1 MQGQLIPPQQPTAQP
16 SASSNNGLQVQQ
28 HILRELS
35 QQPPLQGWQ
44 SSVQM
49 QYRAGIIYQI
59 FSQLRLLQSQL
70 DLQYQ
75 LSLAIRFE
83 AKAFTDA
90 PDRTAYDAMC
100 KRKLAEIHRLRT
112 EQSAG
117 MQQQMNMQM
126 NMPQQMPNVA
136 QDPSHVQGLGPA
148 QFQQPPPNPQQ
159 QQMMQLHG
167 MPMQQQQSQQPQ
179 PPPPPPPTSQQQG
192 HQQQNMPMRQPPP
205 NMPQVQP
212 STAPQRMVQQP
223 SQFNPTP
230 EENQYIT
237 RLANQMYTAT
247 PPQRIEAIRNNLRSM
262 NADTRDGLARQGVD
276 PMSWFF
282 RTQAMKKFVDLKRA
296 QAANQGLA
304 GNQPTSNVNG
314 VSRPMSQNA
323 GGVPA
328 QPLSGPQQNFEP
340 PFDHI
345 FGQQQDGLRS
355 QEAGQIVVPASN
367 AQAKLDQRNA
377 ARNNTQMNMQ
387 TGASRS
393 LPNTAVNQP
402 QPQPFWNQQPG
413 QRNMNQGAGIN
424 ASTQAANFANPN
436 QAPANLLQGQ
446 PGGLDNQM
454 TRTPSQQPGMP
465 NLNKAAPPGQA
476 PNMWPQGTPQQVNQ
490 PKPQATAMV
499 PQASQQPEGRI
510 DGPQQRPPIFQNI
523 QNLPPQMQQRLLSM
537 SEEQR
542 RGFLISLQRRQM
554 EQQQQQQQQRQL
566 QQNQLQQQTQQQAAK
581 IANARTVMNESF
593 PMSSQPSQPGM
604 QTGPTVTMSN
614 QNISVQRPSMQNPN
628 SQQPPFARQTPAL
641 GGPLRQQPG
650 PGQLPPQQ
658 RGPSQYSGG
667 PANAP
672 LTEEQARQMDQ
683 KVFPSNLLS
692 QGSQLLAQ
700 MPEDVRTWGQLKE
713 YVVKNAPTLPSET
726 LSKLEDL
733 QAIQYRSQFQGPRPP
748 HPGAVPPATTQ
759 PQAPFA
765 QMVSQPNSQA
775 PVQAPRPPH
784 LANIPPPSFQE
795 IQHVRANLPPNFKDA
810 SDDHVRAFIMR
821 QRQEAMNRRMQAH
834 QAQNA
839 QMAQGL
845 QKGAQSSQTQVQ
857 GPAGRVDPTANVQKG
872 HAKGAVQEAQKVSNT
887 AVNQSKQGQGNKNA
901 PATKQAQKGTKRPSQ
916 DDVVEVPNPNL
927 NNQAGVQ
934 AQNAVQASKQQPGP
948 ELHEQKAPT
957 DIKGSSGSK
966 NPITNQSQGADTQG
980 ARTGN
985 LPAVSQEEVERRNT
999 RLKQLMTE
1007 VGQNQPP
1014 RRPVP
1019 MTPQVR
1025 AGMAQRL
1032 GELSNMVERLEKS
1045 FPTYFRHNPDEGVAK
1060 NLIQTRQIIKA
1071 QYRDEQ
1077 YNLIDNFTIGPNEL
1091 EAAYGRIRQY
1101 FINVMEKFGSKRTTI
1116 ARPGEQHQNQP
1127 QPQAQQPPVNQ
1138 EKAPLNAANL
1148 EEQQNLLKAQR
1159 AASMQRH
1166 NSGHG
1171 SRAPPP
1177 PTSEKAPS
1185 FPHGPQSPHGIPHHF
1200 ALPTLTAD
1208 QLVLPN
1214 KRRRSN
1220 NHQPSAGSTPVLVPA
1235 QDTPIAK
1242 SSPLGPK
1249 LASPEL
1255 PKARVPQMSFKCGI
1269 SDCQSG
1275 QNGFATQAELEQH
1288 NADIHEP
1295 KEPEIED
1302 PVEFALSSM
1311 RLALG
1316 LDENGKSKPRTETS
1330 EALKMKKSL
1339 SAQSYSAIKQ
1349 EASTPMARAGTQT
1362 GPSPASNLLK
1372 TPQAMSSVKSP
1383 ASDASKVKN
1392 GKGPTVSP
1400 KETDPPPF
1408 DPWAGSCIS
1417 AEDIQSAWSS
1427 LADLNSMSFTK
1438 LQVGLT
1444 PSSTLSSGNEK
1455 SEKNSPRTSDI
1466 SENDAVKISIDVG
1479 GGTKDDW
1486 IPSDWIDDTLCD
1498 IQSLNVGQDS
1508 FMGDGWD
1515 IFGDADVEMVDV
1527 GASTSRGKQ
1536 MEEQDVIPEEWLKVY
1551 APEKLPVKKGR

>member
-1 MQGQLIPPQQPTAQP
+1 MQGQPMPPQPTAQP
-16 SASSNNGLQVQQ
+16 SASSNNGLHVQQ

-49 QYRAGIIYQI
+49 QHRAGIIYRI

-70 DLQYQ
+70 DLPRQ
-75 LSLAIRFE
+75 LSLAVRFE

-90 PDRTAYDAMC
+90 ADRTSYDAKC
-100 KRKLAEIHRLRT
+100 QNKLAEIYRLRT

-126 NMPQQMPNVA
+126 NMPQQMQNVA
-136 QDPSHVQGLGPA
+136 QDPSQVQGLGLS
-148 QFQQPPPNPQQ
+148 QFQQPTPNPQQ

-167 MPMQQQQSQQPQ
+167 MPMQQQPPQPPQ
-179 PPPPPPPTSQQQG
+179 PPPQQQG
-192 HQQQNMPMRQPPP
+192 HQQQTMPMRQPPP

-212 STAPQRMVQQP
+212 SNAPQRMVQQP
-223 SQFNPTP
+223 NQFNPTP

-237 RLANQMYTAT
+237 RLANQMYSAT

-262 NADTRDGLARQGVD
+262 NPDQREGLARSGVD
-276 PMSWFF
+276 PMAWFF
-282 RTQAMKKFVDLKRA
+282 RTQAMKKFVDHKRA
-296 QAANQGLA
+296 LAANQALA
-304 GNQPTSNVNG
+304 GNQPTSIVNG

-323 GGVPA
+323 GGAPA
-328 QPLSGPQQNFEP
+328 QPMPGPQQNFEP

-367 AQAKLDQRNA
+367 AQANADQRNA
-377 ARNNTQMNMQ
+377 ARTNAQQQMNMQ
-387 TGASRS
+387 TSASRS
-393 LPNTAVNQP
+393 LHNAAVNQP
-402 QPQPFWNQQPG
+402 QPQPFWNQQSG
-413 QRNMNQGAGIN
+413 QRNMNQGGGIN

-476 PNMWPQGTPQQVNQ
+476 PNMWAQGTPQVNQ

-499 PQASQQPEGRI
+499 PQASQQPEGRT
-510 DGPQQRPPIFQNI
+510 DGPQQRPPIFQNM
-523 QNLPPQMQQRLLSM
+523 PPQVQQRLLSM
-537 SEEQR
+537 PEEQR
-542 RGFLISLQRRQM
+542 RNVVLGLQRRHM
-554 EQQQQQQQQRQL
+554 EQQQQRHL
-566 QQNQLQQQTQQQAAK
+566 QQNQLQQQTQQAAK

-604 QTGPTVTMSN
+604 QAGPTMPMSN
-614 QNISVQRPSMQNPN
+614 QNISVQRTPMQNPN
-628 SQQPPFARQTPAL
+628 GQQPPFPRQASAL

-658 RGPSQYSGG
+658 RGPSQYPGA

-683 KVFPSNLLS
+683 KVFPSNLLQ

-700 MPEDVRTWGQLKE
+700 MPEDVKTWGQLKD
-713 YVVKNAPTLPSET
+713 YVVKNAQSLPSDT

-733 QAIQYRSQFQGPRPP
+733 QAIQYRSQFQGHRPP

-775 PVQAPRPPH
+775 PVPAPRPPN
-784 LANIPPPSFQE
+784 LMNIPPPTFQD
-795 IQHVRANLPPNFKDA
+795 IQNVRASLPPNYKDA

-821 QRQEAMNRRMQAH
+821 QRQEAVNRRMQAQ

-845 QKGAQSSQTQVQ
+845 QKGTQSLQTQVQ
-857 GPAGRVDPTANVQKG
+857 GPAGRVDQTVNMPKG
-872 HAKGAVQEAQKVSNT
+872 QAKGAAQEAQKVSNP
-887 AVNQSKQGQGNKNA
+887 AVNQSKQLNQNNKNA
-901 PATKQAQKGTKRPSQ
+901 AATKQAQKGTKRPSQ

-927 NNQAGVQ
+927 NNQAG
-934 AQNAVQASKQQPGP
+934 AQSHSSVQASKQQPGP

-957 DIKGSSGSK
+957 DTKGSSSSK
-966 NPITNQSQGADTQG
+966 GPIANQSQGADIQG

-985 LPAVSQEEVERRNT
+985 LPTVSQEETERRNT

-1014 RRPVP
+1014 RKPVP
-1019 MTPQVR
+1019 MTAQVR
-1025 AGMAQRL
+1025 AMMAQRL

-1045 FPTYFRHNPDEGVAK
+1045 FPTYFRHNPDEAVAK

-1101 FINVMEKFGSKRTTI
+1101 FIYVMERFGGKRTTV
-1116 ARPGEQHQNQP
+1116 ARPGEQNQNQP
-1127 QPQAQQPPVNQ
+1127 QAQAQAQQPPMNQ

-1166 NSGHG
+1166 NSSHG

-1177 PTSEKAPS
+1177 PTSEKAPPFPLGS
-1185 FPHGPQSPHGIPHHF
+1185 QPPHGVPRHF
-1200 ALPTLTAD
+1200 ALPTFTAD
-1208 QLVLPN
+1208 QLVLPQN

-1220 NHQPSAGSTPVLVPA
+1220 NHQPSAGSTPVHVPA
-1235 QDTPIAK
+1235 QDTPPIAK

-1255 PKARVPQMSFKCGI
+1255 PRARVPQMSFKCGI

-1275 QNGFATQAELEQH
+1275 QKGFATQAELEQH

-1302 PVEFALSSM
+1302 PMEFALSSM

-1316 LDENGKSKPRTETS
+1316 LDENGKAKPRTETL
-1330 EALKMKKSL
+1330 EAPKMKKSS
-1339 SAQSYSAIKQ
+1339 SAQSHSATKQ
-1349 EASTPMARAGTQT
+1349 EVFTPMTRAGTQT

-1383 ASDASKVKN
+1383 ASDASKVKH
-1392 GKGPTVSP
+1392 GKGPANSP
-1400 KETDPPPF
+1400 KEASSPPF

-1417 AEDIQSAWSS
+1417 PEEIQSAWSS
-1427 LADLNSMSFTK
+1427 LADLNSMPFTK

-1479 GGTKDDW
+1479 DSMKDDW
-1486 IPSDWIDDTLCD
+1486 IPSDWVDDSICD
-1498 IQSLNVGQDS
+1498 IESLNVGQDS
-1508 FMGDGWD
+1508 FLEDGWD
-1515 IFGDADVEMVDV
+1515 IFGDVDVEMVDV
-1527 GASTSRGKQ
+1527 GAATGRGKPKK
-1536 MEEQDVIPEEWLKVY
+1536 EQDVVPEEWLKVY